1 MYISWNELPKQARV
15 WIYQAN
21 RIFSDQEAAILQA
34 KLLDFTQ
41 NWDSHQK
48 PLKASFQILHNR
60 FILMSVDESYNQASG
75 CSIDKSV
82 HFLQNLEQELGLN
95 LFDRTQIAYKTAQE
109 IQTTPMAQIKS
120 KIAEGAITPQTLI
133 FNNLVNNIADWE
145 EKWEVSAQESWVA
158 RFL

>member
-1 MYISWNELPKQARV
+1 MYVSWNELPKSARV
-15 WIYQAN
+15 WVYQAN
-21 RIFSDQEAAILQA
+21 RELSQKEEQNLNT
-34 KLLDFTQ
+34 KLSDFTE

-60 FILMSVDESYNQASG
+60 FILISVDESYNQASG

-95 LFDRTQIAYKTAQE
+95 LFDRTQIAYKTAEE
-109 IQTTPMAQIKS
+109 IQVIPMSQIKS

-133 FNNLVNNIADWE
+133 FNNLVNNIAEWE
-145 EKWEVSAQESWVA
+145 EKWVIPAQKSWAA